1 MPANLPPQYY
11 KLDREFK
18 VETDPRERLRM
29 AEELLRMMP
38 KHKGTTK
45 LQGEMKAKISK
56 LKSLAEGGSHGPGA
70 HRSDSF
76 SHIDKEGAAQIILV
90 GPPNSGKSSLLDA
103 LTQARPLVAD
113 YPFTTREP
121 LVGMTEFETVHFQLI
136 DTPSINLDQMES
148 YMPGLIRQAHM
159 VVLVLD
165 ISSPQVEKEFED
177 VRTRLQDK
185 RIKFTSGTEESSDMS
200 GAMLKRTIVAAHK
213 YLDEGA
219 DELFSTFQTKYPELD
234 LVPTS
239 IIDDPSLVELK
250 RHIFTRLRIIRIYTK
265 RVGHDVGKSDPLT
278 LPEGSTIEDAAKA
291 THKDFA
297 AKLKF
302 AKVWREGNFEGQRA
316 TRNFELADRD
326 IIEFHM

>member
-103 LTQARPLVAD
+103 LTQARPMVAD

-121 LVGMTEFETVHFQLI
+121 MVGMTEFETVHFQLI

-148 YMPGLIRQAHM
+148 YMPGLIRQAHI

-165 ISSPQVEKEFED
+165 ISSPQVEKEFEE

-185 RIKFTSGTEESSDMS
+185 RIKFASGTAESSDMS

-219 DELFSTFQTKYPELD
+219 DVVLSRFQTEHPELD
-234 LVPTS
+234 IVPTS

-250 RHIFTRLRIIRIYTK
+250 RHIFTMLHIIRIYTK
-265 RVGHDVGKSDPLT
+265 RVGHDLDQSDPLT

-297 AKLKF
+297 AKLNF
-302 AKVWREGNFEGQRA
+302 AKVWRDGKFEGQRA
-316 TRNFELADRD
+316 TRKFELADRD
-326 IIEFHM
+326 IVEFHM

>member
-18 VETDPRERLRM
+18 AETDPRERLRM

-45 LQGEMKAKISK
+45 LQGEMKARISK
-56 LKSLAEGGSHGPGA
+56 LKSLAEGGGKAKGG
-70 HRSDSF
+70 HRADPF
-76 SHIDKEGAAQIILV
+76 SHIDKEGAAQIILI

-103 LTQARPLVAD
+103 LTHASPMVAD

-121 LVGMTEFETVHFQLI
+121 TVGMTEFETVRLQLI
-136 DTPSINLDQMES
+136 DTPSINSDQMEP
-148 YMPGLIRQAHM
+148 YMPGLIRQAHL

-165 ISSPQVEKEFED
+165 ISSPQVDEQFEA
-177 VRTRLQDK
+177 VRTRLQER
-185 RIKFTSGTEESSDMS
+185 RIKFTSGPAESADLS
-200 GAMLKRTIVAAHK
+200 GAILKRTIVAAHK

-219 DELFSTFQTKYPELD
+219 DVLLNRFRASNPELEI
-234 LVPTS
+234 VPTS
-239 IIDDPSLVELK
+239 IIDDPSLVQLK
-250 RHIFTRLRIIRIYTK
+250 KQIFTMLGLIRIYTK
-265 RVGHDVGKSDPLT
+265 RAGHEVDLKDPLT
-278 LPEGSTIEDAAKA
+278 LPEGSTIEDAANA

-302 AKVWREGNFEGQRA
+302 AKIWREGKFDAQRA
-316 TRNFELADRD
+316 TRNFELADLD
-326 IIEFHM
+326 VVEFHL

>member
-18 VETDPRERLRM
+18 AETDPKERLRM

-38 KHKGTTK
+38 KHKGTTR

-56 LKSLAEGGSHGPGA
+56 LKSQAEGGGKGPGA
-70 HRSDSF
+70 HRSDTF

-103 LTQARPLVAD
+103 VTHACPMVAD

-121 LVGMTEFETVHFQLI
+121 MVGMTEFETVHFQVI
-136 DTPSINLDQMES
+136 DTPSIDQDHMES
-148 YMPGLIRQAHM
+148 YLPGLIRQAHL
-159 VVLVLD
+159 VILVLD
-165 ISSPQVEKEFED
+165 ISSPQVVDEFET

-185 RIKFTSGTEESSDMS
+185 RIKFTSGAEESSDMS

-213 YLDEGA
+213 YLDVGA
-219 DELFSTFQTKYPELD
+219 DVLLSTFESEYSELD
-234 LVPTS
+234 IVPTS
-239 IIDDPSLVELK
+239 IIDDSSLIKL
-250 RHIFTRLRIIRIYTK
+250 RSRIYSRLHIIRIYTK
-265 RVGHDVGKSDPLT
+265 RVGHDVDHSDPLT
-278 LPEGSTIEDAAKA
+278 LAEGSTIEDAATA

-302 AKVWREGNFEGQRA
+302 AKVWRKGKFDGQRA
-316 TRNFELADRD
+316 TRKFELADRD
-326 IIEFHM
+326 VVEFHM